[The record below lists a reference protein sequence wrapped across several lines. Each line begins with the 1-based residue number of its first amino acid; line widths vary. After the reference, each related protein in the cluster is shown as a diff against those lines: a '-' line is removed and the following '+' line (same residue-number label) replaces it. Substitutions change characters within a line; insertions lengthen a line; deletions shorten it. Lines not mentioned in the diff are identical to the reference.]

1 MSKTYEVNIPF
12 TGSIW
17 TSIEANSEEE
27 VIRLAIETCDLNLN
41 LTSELG
47 FEVDQWE
54 LHDNVTQG
62 NVFYGVLNE
71 ASASCVDFF
80 DNEDKNED

>member
-1 MSKTYEVNIPF
+1 MSKTYEVSIPF

-17 TSIEANSEEE
+17 TSIEADSEEE
-27 VIRLAIETCDLNLN
+27 AIQLAIETCDPTLNPI
-41 LTSELG
+41 SELG
-47 FEVDQWE
+47 FELDQWD
-54 LHDNVTQG
+54 LHNNVTQG

-71 ASASCVDFF
+71 AYASCVDFF